1 MSGGNEVWYI
11 QRMKKPVVSAIAAI
25 GKGRVLGK
33 ENKLLWHI
41 PEDLKRFKEIT
52 RGHPVIMGRKTFESI
67 VGYTGRPLPE
77 RTNIV
82 VTRDENWHY
91 EGVIAARSIEEA
103 IEQGKRKDSEKIFII
118 GGAQIY
124 AAALPFTDKLYLTL
138 IDAEAEGDSFF
149 PSYEHDFTKVV
160 FEEAHES
167 NGLRYRWVDL
177 ER

>member
-1 MSGGNEVWYI
+1 
-11 QRMKKPVVSAIAAI
+11 MKKPLVSAIAAI

-41 PEDLKRFKEIT
+41 PEDLKRFREIT

-67 VGYTGRPLPE
+67 LGYTKKPLPE

-82 VTRDENWHY
+82 VTHDPKRILGVY
-91 EGVIAARSIEEA
+91 ETTNMQTDVVAVGSIEEA
-103 IEQGKRKDSEKIFII
+103 IEKGKRVDQEEIFVI

-124 AAALPFTDKLYLTL
+124 GAALPFTDKLYLTL

-149 PSYEHDFTKVV
+149 PPYEHDFTKIVS
-160 FEEAHES
+160 EEAHES
-167 NGLRYRWVDL
+167 NGLKYRWVDL